1 MAKENLI
8 GHQKFKFKLTKEGQT
23 ILKVEVEGH
32 NFAFWKFGNWQ
43 LWQLW
48 QCDQGIKRLGL
59 QPLLSERGK
68 CKARN

>member
-32 NFAFWKFGNWQ
+32 NFAVWKFGNWQ
-43 LWQLW
+43 LWQFGNLEILKFGNYGN
-48 QCDQGIKRLGL
+48 CGDVA
-59 QPLLSERGK
+59 
-68 CKARN
+68 KASKG